1 MNDHPVVKLSTR
13 KVTRNQQAIDRLR
26 RMLEMAESG
35 ELIELTA
42 VFTLSDGGIGHH
54 YSGSGDLILHLGMA
68 ANLQNLIQQRINCED
83 EV

>member
-1 MNDHPVVKLSTR
+1 MIKIITPKTA
-13 KVTRNQQAIDRLR
+13 RNQQAIDRLR
-26 RMLEMAESG
+26 NMLEMAESG

-54 YSGSGDLILHLGMA
+54 YSGSRDLILQLGMA

-83 EV
+83 EM